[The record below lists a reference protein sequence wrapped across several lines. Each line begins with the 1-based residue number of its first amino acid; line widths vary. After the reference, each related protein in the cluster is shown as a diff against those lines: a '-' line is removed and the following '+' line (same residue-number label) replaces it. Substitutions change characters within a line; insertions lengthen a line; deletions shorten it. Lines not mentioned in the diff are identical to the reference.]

1 MKATVT
7 ARDELES
14 VTAEETIRGY
24 DDENSDTAA
33 RLAALADAT
42 DCVYFE
48 GGLLDAEGGVVRIEF
63 VEAGTVFTDLSEVLP
78 GFEVAAVE
86 PLVFAPIPALE
97 AAAERGDVDVGEVE
111 DRAAV
116 EIVDELRVEFRDEH
130 GLSHDTDAAARVE
143 LRSVS

>member
-24 DDENSDTAA
+24 DGENTDTAA

-48 GGLLDAEGGVVRIEF
+48 GQLPDAEGGVVRVEF
-63 VEAGTVFTDLSEVLP
+63 AEAGTVFTDLSEVLP

-86 PLVFAPIPALE
+86 PLVFAPSAALE
-97 AAAERGDVDVGEVE
+97 AATERDDVNVGEME
-111 DRAAV
+111 ERASV
-116 EIVDELRVEFRDEH
+116 EIVDELRAEFRGEH

-143 LRSVS
+143 LRAVS